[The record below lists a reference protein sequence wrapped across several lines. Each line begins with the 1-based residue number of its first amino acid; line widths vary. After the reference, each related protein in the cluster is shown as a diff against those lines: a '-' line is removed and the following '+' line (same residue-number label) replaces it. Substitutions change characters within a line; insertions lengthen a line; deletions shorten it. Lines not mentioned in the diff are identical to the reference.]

1 MIENTRTG
9 EVTYKGATFAESEH
23 FWLDGM
29 LEVFAHSWDM
39 EKHKIV
45 IETVSYIGID
55 CRNMCDTS
63 FKIDINEETARDMIR
78 TIKRHA
84 VEAFAKSVLEEK
96 RRIAKGRNC
105 VVVRGRKVPKGT
117 KINVFWVGERPTYRS
132 RNCAWSNE
140 TETVAGGYTEDGM
153 KVWIK
158 AEYLEVIDEI
168 KSPDRRNRDRFIKE
182 YVRRNVPQVVRNAA
196 RGTKTAE

>member
-1 MIENTRTG
+1 MIENTKTG

-39 EKHKIV
+39 EKHEIV
-45 IETVSYIGID
+45 IETVGYFGSD
-55 CRNMCDTS
+55 SRNMCSTS
-63 FKIDINEETARDMIR
+63 FKIDIEEGVARDMIR
-78 TIKRHA
+78 TIKGHA
-84 VEAFAKSVLEEK
+84 VEAFAKSVIEEK
-96 RRIAKGRNC
+96 ARIAKGKNC

-132 RNCAWSNE
+132 RHYEWMNE
-140 TETVAGGYTEDGM
+140 TETVAGGYTEDGA

-158 AEYLEVIDEI
+158 ADYLEVIDKI

-182 YVRRNVPQVVRNAA
+182 YVRRNVPQVVRKAA
-196 RGTKTAE
+196 RGNTEE

>member
-39 EKHKIV
+39 EKHEIV

-84 VEAFAKSVLEEK
+84 VEVFAKSVLEEK

-158 AEYLEVIDEI
+158 ADYLEVIDKI

-182 YVRRNVPQVVRNAA
+182 YVRRNVPQVVRKAA
-196 RGTKTAE
+196 RGNTEE